1 MILWRK
7 KAAILLA
14 ALCMVCLCPRTAYAD
29 EGGEM
34 IARTRK
40 GVVQIFGGTRDSKQ
54 ISGGTGTGF
63 GIGKA
68 GEDTDVF
75 VTNWHVVTDDEGN
88 VCKEI
93 YLMLD
98 NANLWD
104 DSTLVRCEV
113 LYTTTGYPDFA
124 VIRAVEPV
132 QGIKA
137 LALLPSES
145 ALVGS
150 SVYALGYPGATELGA
165 THSTIDDITVT
176 TGIVSKFMDFEEVQT
191 KCIVH
196 DAHINHGNSGG
207 PLVTKDGAV
216 IGINTYFLVEDGA
229 YSCAVY
235 IDYAMKALDD
245 LGIAYDVYGETE
257 VMPETGTEPQPQTEP
272 EITPAVNPD
281 AGIVPGSESTP
292 YMVLIILVA
301 VIVLL
306 LLVAVFLAVLR
317 RKQPEGTATQ
327 AAMPSAGTVRH
338 SAGCSLRT
346 ADGRVVPVLAGGLT
360 IGRDPSCTI
369 CLPPDARGVS
379 RRHCRL
385 TAGDGALVLTDMG
398 SSYGTFVNGR
408 RLEANRPVTLNRGAS
423 FYVGEPANTF
433 TVL

>member
-1 MILWRK
+1 MRLWRK

-14 ALCMVCLCPRTAYAD
+14 ALCMVCLCPRTVYAD
-29 EGGEM
+29 EDGEM

-40 GVVQIFGGTRDSKQ
+40 GVVQIFGGARDGQK

-63 GIGKA
+63 GIGKT

-88 VCKEI
+88 ICEEI

-124 VIRAVEPV
+124 IIRAVEPV

-145 ALVGS
+145 VLVGS
-150 SVYALGYPGATELGA
+150 SVYALGYPGATDLGA

-176 TGIVSKFMDFEEVQT
+176 TGIVSKFMDFEEVET
-191 KCIVH
+191 RCIVH

-229 YSCAVY
+229 YSCAVC
-235 IDYAMKALDD
+235 IDYAMEALDE

-257 VMPETGTEPQPQTEP
+257 VMPETQTDP
-272 EITPAVNPD
+272 EITPVVNPD
-281 AGIVPGSESTP
+281 AGIVQGSESAS
-292 YMVLIILVA
+292 YMVLMILVA
-301 VIVLL
+301 VIILL
-306 LLVAVFLAVLR
+306 LLVAVVLVVLR
-317 RKQPEGTATQ
+317 RKQPAGVAAQTAASPAR
-327 AAMPSAGTVRH
+327 AARLP
-338 SAGCSLRT
+338 AGCSLRT
-346 ADGRVVPVLAGGLT
+346 ADGRVVPVPAGGLT

-408 RLEANRPVTLNRGAS
+408 RLEANRPVSLNRGAS